1 MAQAAFVWRFLDSVP
16 QQFPY
21 TFRPITP
28 CSTARNDVGAGQHR
42 CHPVS
47 PEMTILRPATLVI
60 STAAK
65 QSGEIPRSN
74 GARPIVTGDF
84 STQCLSSS
92 PYTFRPITP
101 CSSARNDGGA
111 IQRRCHPV
119 SSEMTILRPAA
130 IVISTAAKQSGEI
143 PRPNGARHMVAG
155 DFSTQCLNSP
165 IHIPSHNSMQ
175 PRSK

>member
-28 CSTARNDVGAGQHR
+28 CSTARNDVGAIQHR

-47 PEMTILRPATLVI
+47 SEMTILRPATLVI

-84 STQCLSSS
+84 STQCLNS
-92 PYTFRPITP
+92 PPYAFRPITP
-101 CSSARNDGGA
+101 CSTARNDGGA

-119 SSEMTILRPAA
+119 SSEMTILRPAS

-143 PRPNGARHMVAG
+143 PRSNGTSR
-155 DFSTQCLNSP
+155 FCLEISRLRASAVP
-165 IHIPSHNSMQ
+165 LRIPPPTAIEACS
-175 PRSK
+175 R